1 MSINLSLFILLALLA
16 SWEEINQLIREG
28 SWEPIKKDFWIPIW
42 QTAWDGKWK
51 LFDSHHLSYGLFVL
65 VMFIFLQYHDNKA
78 ITLNILGNFK
88 DVALILIHWWLFFYI
103 RNLGMHIIFRK
114 RNRQWKY
121 LSPIQF

>member
-1 MSINLSLFILLALLA
+1 MDIILFILLCLLA

-65 VMFIFLQYHDNKA
+65 VMFIFLQYHDNKT